1 MTSRSLAA
9 SAWALL
15 ALFVVYASTGTWTS
29 EGPRIWA
36 PIYLSWPDVA
46 QNILLYLPF
55 GVLGVITLR
64 HRRHSALASVIEV
77 AVIAVV
83 VSLLAEMIQL
93 YTVDRT
99 ASVTD
104 VFAAALGATAGG
116 LLARPAALTGDR
128 FVGLVRPSG
137 IVDAPG
143 TPVLL
148 ALLVAIIVVA
158 WRPFDPTLDVSTLAS
173 RARRLQHDP
182 LAFDPVSAAGQA
194 LLYMWLSVSIAAAAF
209 RWTTFAALLAGGAAA
224 ITIAVIVDVG
234 QLAMGSEPIGLAGLA
249 AQTAGAITGAALF
262 AWCRGPR

>member
-1 MTSRSLAA
+1 MTSRTLAA

-15 ALFVVYASTGTWTS
+15 ALFVVYASTGTWTLD
-29 EGPRIWA
+29 GPRIWA

-64 HRRHSALASVIEV
+64 HRRHSVLASVIEV

-83 VSLLAEMIQL
+83 FSLFVEVIQL

-104 VFAAALGATAGG
+104 VFAAALGTTAGG
-116 LLARPAALTGDR
+116 LLARPAALAGDR
-128 FVGLVRPSG
+128 FVGVVRPSG
-137 IVDAPG
+137 IFDAPG
-143 TPVLL
+143 TPALL
-148 ALLVAIIVVA
+148 APLVTIIVIA
-158 WRPFDPTLDVSTLAS
+158 WRPFDPTLDVSTIAS
-173 RARRLQHDP
+173 RVRLLQHDP
-182 LAFDPVSAAGQA
+182 LAFDPLPVAGQA
-194 LLYMWLSVSIAAAAF
+194 LLYMALSAGIAAAAF
-209 RWTTFAALLAGGAAA
+209 RWTTSTAMLAGGAAA
-224 ITIAVIVDVG
+224 IAIAVIADVG

-249 AQTAGAITGAALF
+249 AQTGGAMIGAALF

>member
-36 PIYLSWPDVA
+36 PLHLSWPDVA

-64 HRRHSALASVIEV
+64 HRRHSVLASVVEV

-83 VSLLAEMIQL
+83 FSLSVEVIQL
-93 YTVDRT
+93 STVDRT

-104 VFAAALGATAGG
+104 VFAAALGAAAGG
-116 LLARPAALTGDR
+116 LLARPAVLAGDR
-128 FVGLVRPSG
+128 FLGVVRPSG
-137 IVDAPG
+137 IIDAPG

-148 ALLVAIIVVA
+148 ALLVAIVVLA
-158 WRPFDPTLDVSTLAS
+158 WRPFDPTLDISTLAS
-173 RARRLQHDP
+173 RVRRLQHDP
-182 LAFDPVSAAGQA
+182 LAFAPLPVAGQA
-194 LLYMWLSVSIAAAAF
+194 LLYMGLSAGIAAAAF
-209 RWTTFAALLAGGAAA
+209 RWTTYAAVLAGGAAA
-224 ITIAVIVDVG
+224 IAIAVVVDAG
-234 QLAMGSEPIGLAGLA
+234 QLAMGSEAIGLAGLA
-249 AQTAGAITGAALF
+249 AQAAGAITGAALF